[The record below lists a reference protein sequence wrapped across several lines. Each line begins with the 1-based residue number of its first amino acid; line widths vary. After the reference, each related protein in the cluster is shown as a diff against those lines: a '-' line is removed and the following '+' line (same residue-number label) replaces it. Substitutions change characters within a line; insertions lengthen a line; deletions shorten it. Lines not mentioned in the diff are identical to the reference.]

1 MSEGVTNEQTQESP
15 VLNKNSETQETI
27 IENKLYYLVS
37 GEVMARLKDVHE
49 QVYLSKH
56 NSIITGSGEHITP
69 HDLATAQWSME
80 NNYLES
86 LSEDMRDKVEVSR
99 VAIISITP
107 LGYFTKEEWD
117 SYYNA

>member
-1 MSEGVTNEQTQESP
+1 MSEDVTNKQIQES
-15 VLNKNSETQETI
+15 LKNSEIQKTI
-27 IENKLYYLVS
+27 IDNKLYYLVS
-37 GEVMARLKDVHE
+37 GEVMYRLKDNPE

-86 LSEDMRDKVEVSR
+86 LSENMKDKVEVFR
-99 VAIISITP
+99 VVIISITP

-117 SYYNA
+117 NYYNA